1 MVQFLKRYIFA
12 RFGIP
17 RAITS
22 DGGSGFCNRV
32 FPSLLRKYGVKH
44 KVATPYH
51 PQTSGQ
57 VEVSN
62 REIKVFGKS
71 CHLLIELEH
80 KVQWDLKTL
89 NMNWEKAA
97 KGRVNQFHELEEF
110 RLRAY
115 ESSSLYKEKMK
126 RCHDTKILQR
136 EFQVG
141 DFVFLYNSRLR
152 LLPV

>member
-1 MVQFLKRYIFA
+1 M
-12 RFGIP
+12 
-17 RAITS
+17 
-22 DGGSGFCNRV
+22 GFED
-32 FPSLLRKYGVKH
+32 
-44 KVATPYH
+44 T
-51 PQTSGQ
+51 
-57 VEVSN
+57 
-62 REIKVFGKS
+62 
-71 CHLLIELEH
+71 
-80 KVQWDLKTL
+80 

-152 LLPV
+152 LFAGKLKSKCPGPYKVTRVFTNGAIEIKGKEGPTFKVNGQRLKLYFGECHEISIIEVVYLEDA